1 MRTPMRADARR
12 NRELILRAAGEVFV
26 GEGPDAPL
34 EEVARRA
41 GVGIATL
48 YRNFASREALIR
60 GVAVATLAS
69 LRSVAGQALAAE
81 DEPFE
86 ALRRFAHAALDLRIG
101 AVLPALSGRI
111 RIDEELA
118 ELRALTLRPVQELI
132 VRAQRAGQLRDDVV
146 FGDVP
151 FMVMRLT
158 LQLPGGGLPEGEAL
172 AHRHLELYLDG
183 LRPEAARARG
193 AALPGPVLTA
203 AHFIR
208 ATDRIVGGTDRRR
221 P

>member
-12 NRELILRAAGEVFV
+12 NRELILKAASEVFV
-26 GEGPDAPL
+26 GEGPDTPL

-60 GVAVATLAS
+60 GVAHAKLTELGA
-69 LRSVAGQALAAE
+69 AAEEALAGGE
-81 DEPFE
+81 EPFE
-86 ALRRFAHAALDLRIG
+86 ALRRFGHAALRMRIG

-118 ELRALTLRPVQELI
+118 ERRARTLRPVQELI
-132 VRAQRAGQLRDDVV
+132 VRAQRAGQLREDVV

-158 LQLPGGGLPEGEAL
+158 MLLPGGGLLEDEAL

-193 AALPGPVLTA
+193 TALPGPAITA
-203 AHFIR
+203 ARFVR
-208 ATDRIVGGTDRRR
+208 ATDRIVGGSAR
-221 P
+221 

>member
-12 NRELILRAAGEVFV
+12 NRELILKAAGEVFV

-34 EEVARRA
+34 EDVARRA

-48 YRNFASREALIR
+48 YRNFGSREALIR
-60 GVAVATLAS
+60 GVAAATLAE
-69 LRSVAGQALAAE
+69 LRGAAEEALAGG

-86 ALRRFAHAALDLRIG
+86 ALRRFAHTALNLRIG

-118 ELRALTLRPVQELI
+118 ELRARTLRPVQELI
-132 VRAQRAGQLRDDVV
+132 VRAQQAGRLRDDVV

-158 LQLPGGGLPEGEAL
+158 LLLPGGGFAEDEAL

-193 AALPGPVLTA
+193 AGLPGPAITA
-203 AHFIR
+203 ARFIR
-208 ATDRIVGGTDRRR
+208 ATDRIVGGNDG
-221 P
+221 